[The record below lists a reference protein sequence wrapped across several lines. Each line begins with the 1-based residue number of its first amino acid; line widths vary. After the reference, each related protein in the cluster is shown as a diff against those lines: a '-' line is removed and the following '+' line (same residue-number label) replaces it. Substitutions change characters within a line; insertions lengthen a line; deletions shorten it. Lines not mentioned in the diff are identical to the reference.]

1 MTGTAKSPRSSN
13 AAAFAKRIDK
23 ALSGYPQAP
32 SGHGRLAWLHERLAA
47 EGVKLS
53 RQAVSAWFSGR
64 SIPVPSV
71 MRVLARVLNV
81 DYPWL
86 ALGERPTSTTQEVSK
101 RSFVRE
107 GVVSYVGGFI
117 QIGGGQVAPG
127 ADPDGGEDI
136 LAIIKGQHLS
146 IEVKLARELS
156 EDRYSVDVF
165 KVAPRHIALAAV
177 VSETGH
183 PAILMLTADA
193 VSAHGKWRG
202 GFFEFN
208 FTKAGKKF
216 TIGETAIPVVN
227 SVGDLIK

>member
-1 MTGTAKSPRSSN
+1 MATRRPPPVTAV
-13 AAAFAKRIDK
+13 
-23 ALSGYPQAP
+23 
-32 SGHGRLAWLHERLAA
+32 AWLHERLAA

-53 RQAVSAWFSGR
+53 HDSGRRVVAGR

-86 ALGERPTSTTQEVSK
+86 ALGEGRLHDTGSQQAQF
-101 RSFVRE
+101 RARRRRE
-107 GVVSYVGGFI
+107 LCRRLHSDRRRT
-117 QIGGGQVAPG
+117 VAPG